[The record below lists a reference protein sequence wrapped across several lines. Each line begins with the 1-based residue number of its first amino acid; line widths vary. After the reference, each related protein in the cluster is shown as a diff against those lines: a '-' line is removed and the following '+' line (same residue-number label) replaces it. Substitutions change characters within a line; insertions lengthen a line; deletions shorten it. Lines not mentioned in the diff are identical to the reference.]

1 MTAAFHS
8 RAFAEARTDD
18 FVFSPVRGRSR
29 AKSFELVPAARAG
42 TPMGMK
48 SIAHIPLPVTND
60 LALIGWVDQAM
71 PGDVLEYHRGFL
83 AVDANQLCEPDRAG
97 LLKLAHRAMRAAGL
111 GLVHLV
117 QRRNG
122 PNDFSYLAI
131 ARPKPKRASAS
142 TCSLLLE
149 EVAR

>member
-1 MTAAFHS
+1 MTAGLQS
-8 RAFAEARTDD
+8 RAFAEARSDN
-18 FVFSPVRGRSR
+18 FVFPPVRGRNR

-42 TPMGMK
+42 IPMGMK
-48 SIAHIPLPVTND
+48 PTARIPAPVTNE
-60 LALIGWVDQAM
+60 LAFIGWVDRAM

-83 AVDANQLCEPDRAG
+83 AFDASQLCEPDRAE

-117 QRRNG
+117 QRRNA

-142 TCSLLLE
+142 ACSLLLE
-149 EVAR
+149 EAA